1 MGRSVSRL
9 WWRRKLLVCASS
21 NPQATLWVVLL
32 LAAIVAGWHQYGREK
47 VRVACTGL
55 RRARSYFKY
64 LRSDATKIGA
74 LIRTCF
80 LSPCHAKYLLY
91 LHQSYV
97 HEPQIS
103 LGCVLPFALFH
114 IFLGEGPLTR
124 RCGFEAMHC
133 VLHDWACISN
143 CLVASERALA
153 LALLLFDNVPRDDSQ
168 FHYIKEPRGDQRL
181 WSVPVHSAL
190 SNFVGF
196 SIKFMPVT
204 FNMYSSCGVNLI
216 IG

>member
-1 MGRSVSRL
+1 MFAGSGTPARRADMRRCDLANVRERRPPAMDMRREYCMMGRSVSRL

-133 VLHDWACISN
+133 VLHD
-143 CLVASERALA
+143 
-153 LALLLFDNVPRDDSQ
+153 
-168 FHYIKEPRGDQRL
+168 
-181 WSVPVHSAL
+181 
-190 SNFVGF
+190 
-196 SIKFMPVT
+196 
-204 FNMYSSCGVNLI
+204 
-216 IG
+216 